1 MSQTILTFQLQ
12 KEKENA
18 IAEICKRLGIRLKAI
33 PDRDYAQKLGYLAGI
48 KGFPQEKVI
57 FSGTPFP
64 AEMLVFSGMNSDQ
77 VDMFLKQ
84 YKETGLPVIGLKAIV
99 TPYNIFWT
107 AEMLFGELMKEHQ
120 SLRQH

>member
-107 AEMLFGELMKEHQ
+107 AEMLFSELMKEH
-120 SLRQH
+120 LAVYC

>member
-33 PDRDYAQKLGYLAGI
+33 PARDYAQKLGYLAGI

-107 AEMLFGELMKEHQ
+107 AEMLFGELMKEHL
-120 SLRQH
+120 SY

>member
-18 IAEICKRLGIRLKAI
+18 IAEICKRLGIRLKAN
-33 PDRDYAQKLGYLAGI
+33 PARDYAQKLGYLAGI

-107 AEMLFGELMKEHQ
+107 AEMLFSELMKEH
-120 SLRQH
+120 LAVHC

>member
-33 PDRDYAQKLGYLAGI
+33 PARDYAQKLGYLAGI

-107 AEMLFGELMKEHQ
+107 AEMLFSELMKEH
-120 SLRQH
+120 LAVHC